1 MALAGKRI
9 VVTRPADLVQGL
21 ATLIAGAGGEP
32 LLYPAIEIRA
42 PEDPGPAQALLARIA
57 TFDMA
62 VFVSPSAVHSALA
75 LLSERAWPPQ
85 LRVAAV
91 GGGTRRELE
100 LRGFGD
106 VIAPPGQ
113 ADSEALLALPELA
126 QVAGMRVL
134 VLRGAGGRELLGETL
149 AARGAHVE
157 YAECYRRVRPAADAM
172 AKPSGT
178 LHGICVNSATA
189 LENLLALLG
198 REPLEHTPLFVS
210 HARVARLARE
220 LGLGE
225 AVVAGPG
232 DAQMLAC
239 LLAYFGGTK

>member
-9 VVTRPADLVQGL
+9 VVTRPAELAQGL
-21 ATLIAGAGGEP
+21 AALIAGAGGEP

-42 PEDPGPAQALLARIA
+42 PADPGPALALLASIEA
-57 TFDMA
+57 FDLA
-62 VFVSPSAVHSALA
+62 VFVSPSAVRCALA
-75 LLSERAWPPQ
+75 LLRERAWPPR

-91 GGGTRRELE
+91 GSGTRRELE
-100 LRGFGD
+100 THGFRG

-149 AARGAHVE
+149 AARGARVD
-157 YAECYRRVRPAADAM
+157 YAECYRRLRPANDAA
-172 AKPSGT
+172 AKPAGR
-178 LHGICVNSATA
+178 LDGICVNSATA

-198 REPLEHTPLFVS
+198 RERLARTPLFVS

-232 DAQMLAC
+232 DAQMLAR